1 MPDVCDLILDD
12 HEEFRRRFAELD
24 ELRGQGAD
32 AARLEPVWRPLA
44 AKLEVHASAEERI
57 FYPRLL
63 QEGRRGDEET
73 SDAIDDHNQIR
84 DAIRRAASK
93 VTGGGDWWD
102 AVSAAREAN
111 SDHMAEE
118 ERGALPDFRVH
129 ADADQRQDLGASWV
143 DYEAR
148 HAGGRGV
155 DTTDE
160 DKDAYMSRNR

>member
-24 ELRGQGAD
+24 ELRGQGGE
-32 AARLEPVWRPLA
+32 AALLEPVWGPLA
-44 AKLEVHASAEERI
+44 AKLEVHASAEEEI
-57 FYPRLL
+57 FYPRLMK
-63 QEGRRGDEET
+63 EGSRAEEET
-73 SDAIDDHNQIR
+73 SDAIDDHNEIR
-84 DAIRRAASK
+84 DAIRRAGSEA
-93 VTGGGDWWD
+93 TGSDGWWG
-102 AVSAAREAN
+102 AVSAARKAN

-118 ERGALPDFRVH
+118 ERGALADFRVH
-129 ADADQRQDLGASWV
+129 AAAEQRQEMGAIWV

-160 DKDAYMSRNR
+160 DKDAYLSRHR